1 MCLLFYFI
9 LLFHS
14 CIYTALGSD
23 TLQKTEMFIDFLLY
37 FVVSFA

>member
-1 MCLLFYFI
+1 MSLLFYFI

-14 CIYTALGSD
+14 CIYTALVSD
-23 TLQKTEMFIDFLLY
+23 APQKMEMFIDILLY

>member
-23 TLQKTEMFIDFLLY
+23 APQKTEMFIDFLLY